1 MIVKRLAVLTAAGG
15 LALALVAC
23 GSSSTPAA
31 SPATS
36 NSSSSASSAAAP
48 SGSAPMSSGAM
59 TSGAMS
65 SGAMSSGAMSSGAM
79 TSGGGAATAL
89 VGAGCAGYA
98 KAVPT
103 GAGSVGG
110 MAADP
115 VATAAS
121 NNPLLKTLVAAVS
134 GKVNPKVNLVNTLNS
149 GEFTVFAPVDTAFKK
164 IDAATMGKL
173 ATDSALLTKIL
184 TYHVIPGQLDAKA
197 VIGTHKTVE
206 GGSVEVTGSGD
217 NIKINGTSAVICG
230 NVKTKNATVYLI
242 DTVLTPPADG
252 AVTSGAMTSGAMT
265 SGAMTSG
272 AMTSGAMTSGA
283 TTSGATTSGAM
294 TSGATTSGATTSG
307 AALVGPGC
315 AAYAKAVPAGAGSV
329 GGMAADPVATAAS
342 NNPLLTTLVAAVSG
356 KVNPKVNLV
365 NTLNSGEFTVFAPVD
380 SAFKK
385 VDAATMGKL
394 TTDGALLTKIL
405 TYHVVAGQLDAS
417 KIAGTHKTVEGGSVT
432 VTGSGNNLKVN
443 GANVICGNVKTKNA
457 TVYLIDNVLSPTS

>member
-59 TSGAMS
+59 T

-164 IDAATMGKL
+164 IDAATLGKL

-283 TTSGATTSGAM
+283 MTSGAM
-294 TSGATTSGATTSG
+294 TSGAMTSGATTSG

-356 KVNPKVNLV
+356 KVNLV